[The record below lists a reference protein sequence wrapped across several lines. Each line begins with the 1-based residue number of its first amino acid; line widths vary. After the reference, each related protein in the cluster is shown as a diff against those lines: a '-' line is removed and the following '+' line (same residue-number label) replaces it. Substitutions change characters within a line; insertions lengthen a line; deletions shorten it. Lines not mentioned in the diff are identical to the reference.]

1 MSAASPRRAFVLVGT
16 TLGVIYLASLAPG
29 VTFWDAGEFASAV
42 ESFGIPHPPGTP
54 LFILVARVWRLL
66 FGFLPTAIAT
76 NLLAAACTAVADG
89 AICEGSTIV
98 AIMSMA
104 TPNEGARKK
113 FHAIT
118 TVSNVIAVATNRFS
132 KGRNNR

>member
-54 LFILVARVWRLL
+54 LFILVARAWRLL
-66 FGFLPTAIAT
+66 LDFLPTAIGRTDRVQAY
-76 NLLAAACTAVADG
+76 LEKHPKFRLAKPYSV
-89 AICEGSTIV
+89 
-98 AIMSMA
+98 
-104 TPNEGARKK
+104 
-113 FHAIT
+113 
-118 TVSNVIAVATNRFS
+118 
-132 KGRNNR
+132 